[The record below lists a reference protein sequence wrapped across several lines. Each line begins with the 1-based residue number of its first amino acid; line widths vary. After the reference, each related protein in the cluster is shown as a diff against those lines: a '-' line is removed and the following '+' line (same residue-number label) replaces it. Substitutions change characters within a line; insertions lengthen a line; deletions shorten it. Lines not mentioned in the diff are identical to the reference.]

1 MEISLHF
8 RDKTNDILPLVCSLQ
23 DPVLP
28 TEDMVKV
35 RIEEKTVA
43 VVREKKKKKREV
55 WIRER
60 SSRSSSFA

>member
-43 VVREKKKKKREV
+43 VVREKKKKREV